1 MKAAV
6 YLALCLACVRT
17 GASQHGIT
25 THDDPLTLTNA
36 TRRTVTIR
44 NFAFVPA
51 MLNVAPGDT
60 VEWVNQDS
68 FIHTTAAD
76 SAAWSSPEIAA
87 GHRFLFVARQPGRLP
102 YHCAAHPIMRGEIVV
117 Q

>member
-6 YLALCLACVRT
+6 GLALCLACIRT
-17 GASQHGIT
+17 GAGPHGIT
-25 THDDPLTLTNA
+25 TNDERRTLTNA
-36 TRRTVTIR
+36 ARSTVAIR

-51 MLNVAPGDT
+51 LLTVAPGDT

-76 SAAWSSPEIAA
+76 SAAWSSPEIAT
-87 GHRFLFVARQPGRLP
+87 GHRFLFVAKQPGRVT
-102 YHCAAHPIMRGEIVV
+102 YHCANHPIMRGEIVV

>member
-6 YLALCLACVRT
+6 CLALCLACVRT

-25 THDDPLTLTNA
+25 THDEPPTLA
-36 TRRTVTIR
+36 KAARHTVTIR
-44 NFAFVPA
+44 NFAFVPVV
-51 MLNVAPGDT
+51 LTVARGDT

-76 SAAWSSPEIAA
+76 SAAWSSPEIAT